1 MPGRGYFSDF
11 VRKENQNNNNNN
23 RSPKWG
29 QFMYTNNIKHTV
41 LGGGDILP
49 HVRTENAANMAS
61 TICLHRWD
69 LRALMS
75 FLAFF
80 FLKWH
85 TLEF

>member
-1 MPGRGYFSDF
+1 MKGRGYFSDF
-11 VRKENQNNNNNN
+11 VRKEKQNNNNNNN

-61 TICLHRWD
+61 TICLHRW
-69 LRALMS
+69 ALMS
-75 FLAFF
+75 FLPPFF
-80 FLKWH
+80 ISYMGDIGV
-85 TLEF
+85 